1 MAEALFNNLHPND
14 ADSAG
19 TIVDIPGQPIKER
32 ERAANAITVMK
43 EIGLDISNNTRTQ
56 LTHEMLNKYDRIIV
70 MAEPDTL
77 PDYLVSSP
85 KVEYW
90 DIKDPAKMN
99 MSDTRR
105 IRDLISNKVKS
116 LTE

>member
-32 ERAANAITVMK
+32 ERAANVITVMK

-56 LTHEMLNKYDRIIV
+56 LTHEMLNKYEKIIV
-70 MAEPDTL
+70 MAERDTM
-77 PDYLVSSP
+77 PDYLASSS
-85 KVEYW
+85 KIEYW